1 MEPYATCFTTEAGMT
16 TKELLHQ
23 TEEKMKK
30 TIEAVTRELS
40 EIRTGRASPGLVE
53 GLHVDYYG
61 TPTLLK
67 QLASISV
74 PAVNLIVIQ
83 PWDPSAIVEIEKA
96 IMKSN
101 IGITPSNDGKLV
113 RLSVPPLSKERRE
126 ELVKLV
132 HRMTEEGRVSLRTIR
147 RDSKEALEKLEK
159 DKLIPEDDKFRGI
172 DELQKLIDKHTAKVD
187 ELAKNKEKEVLEF

>member
-1 MEPYATCFTTEAGMT
+1 MT
-16 TKELLHQ
+16 VKEVLHN

-30 TIEAVTRELS
+30 AFDSVAREFS
-40 EIRTGRASPGLVE
+40 EVRTGRANPSLVE

-74 PAVNLIVIQ
+74 PDQHLIVIQ
-83 PWDPSAIVEIEKA
+83 PWDPTAIPEIEKS

-101 IGITPSNDGKLV
+101 LGINPSNDGKVV
-113 RLSVPPLSKERRE
+113 RLSVPLLSKERRQ

-132 HRMTEEGRVSLRTIR
+132 HNMTEEGRVSLRTIR
-147 RDSKEALEKLEK
+147 RDAKEALEKLEK
-159 DKLIPEDDKFRGI
+159 DKAISEDDKFRGI
-172 DELQKLIDKHTAKVD
+172 DELQKLVDKYIAKID
-187 ELAKNKEKEVLEF
+187 ELLKNKEKEILEF